1 MLRRRPSRL
10 AAFATRLRLGV
21 SRLWRGAAGTTTAGD
36 PATAHRLSGVRFGF
50 TDAALPVTDPEAVLG
65 RLKAE
70 GREFSML
77 ALSGGG
83 ATGAYGAGVLKG
95 WTATGTRPLF
105 DIVTGVSIG
114 ALTASFAFLGP
125 DWDAR
130 METAFT
136 GGAVERLISLR
147 SLSAFG
153 GSSFFNDVA
162 LRRLVEQYVDFG
174 MLDAIA
180 AEHAR
185 GRRLLVAT
193 TNLDTQA
200 MTIWDMGA
208 IAARGDADAIDLFSD
223 VLIASASIPG
233 VFSPVLIR
241 QGGGAED
248 DAEMHAD
255 GGVMAPFFTLPE
267 PVLLGLGRASGLDSG
282 AIHVLVNRPVD
293 PVVALT
299 PGSLIAIL
307 ERSYDTMIKASTLLQ
322 LDATAAFARRNG
334 LSMRVCKI
342 HDEARLRGLDFK
354 AANMR
359 RLFEMGH
366 DRAVAG
372 EAWRDAAPGDEPT
385 DGPPPAA
392 P

>member
-1 MLRRRPSRL
+1 MLRRRPNRL
-10 AAFATRLRLGV
+10 AALMTRLRLAV
-21 SRLWRGAAGTTTAGD
+21 SRLWRGAARPSTVPP
-36 PATAHRLSGVRFGF
+36 PATAHRLAGVRFDF
-50 TDAALPVTDPEAVLG
+50 SAVSLPVTDIEAVLA

-70 GREFSML
+70 GGDVSIL

-83 ATGAYGAGVLKG
+83 ATGAYGAGVLTG
-95 WTATGTRPLF
+95 WTHTGERPCF

-114 ALTASFAFLGP
+114 ALTAAFAFLGP
-125 DWDAR
+125 DWDDR
-130 METAFT
+130 MEQAFT

-180 AEHAR
+180 AEHAK

-200 MTIWDMGA
+200 MTVWDMGA
-208 IAARGDADAIDLFSD
+208 IASRGDADAVDLFRD

-233 VFSPVLIR
+233 VFSPVLIG
-241 QGGGAED
+241 QGGGED
-248 DAEMHAD
+248 DSEMHAD

-267 PVLLGLGRASGLDSG
+267 PVLLGMGGDSGLDRG

-322 LDATAAFARRNG
+322 LEATAAFAARNG
-334 LSMRVCKI
+334 LTMRVCKI

-359 RLFEMGH
+359 RLFEMGR
-366 DRAVAG
+366 DRTVAG
-372 EAWRDAAPGDEPT
+372 QAWRDPAT
-385 DGPPPAA
+385 DLAQPY
-392 P
+392 